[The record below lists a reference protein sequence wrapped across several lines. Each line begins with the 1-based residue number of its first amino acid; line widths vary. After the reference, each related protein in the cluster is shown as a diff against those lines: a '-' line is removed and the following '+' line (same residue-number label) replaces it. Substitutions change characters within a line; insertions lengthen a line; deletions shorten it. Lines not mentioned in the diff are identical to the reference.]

1 MKVMKQ
7 IILTGA
13 IALSS
18 VSMSFAQQVKTPQP
32 SPSAKMEQTVGLST
46 VSLDYSRP
54 GVKDRVI
61 FGDLVAYDQMWRT
74 GANKNSMITFSDK
87 ISFGGTEVEPGTY
100 AIFTKPGK
108 TQWEVYLYTDT
119 ENWGTPE
126 EWSDEKV
133 AAKVMATPT
142 MLKDKV
148 ENMLITVD
156 NLSNT
161 GGDFQIAWD
170 HVMVSVPLTLAT
182 DDMVMSTI
190 TSVMAGPSAND
201 MYSAARYYLEN
212 GKDMKQALEWM
223 TKAVEMR
230 GELFWNTRQLS
241 LLQAANGDY
250 KSAIKTAEKS
260 MALSKEAKNDF
271 YVQSNA
277 KSIEEWSKMK

>member
-18 VSMSFAQQVKTPQP
+18 VSMSIAQQVKTPQP

-126 EWSDEKV
+126 DWSDEKV

-161 GGDFQIAWD
+161 GGDFQLAWD

-277 KSIEEWSKMK
+277 KSIEEWGKMK